1 MRVVRVIVVAMVVF
15 LSLSMPVLA
24 DQTYHSENLP
34 LSLTPQGSAAGE
46 PQLQAGHVVNIHTQG
61 PVNFAIE
68 DYMLNSAK
76 PNTTYRV
83 VLSVQGGG
91 CGGPFLFL
99 FPNGATVM
107 TDAQGNGHNQL
118 KITPA
123 QVAALGLHGAHLGI
137 TWLMVDGPIA
147 AYSTPCSDVHID

>member
-1 MRVVRVIVVAMVVF
+1 MRLVRAVVVATVAF
-15 LSLSMPVLA
+15 LSLSMPAFA

-34 LSLTPQGSAAGE
+34 LSLTSQGSAAGE
-46 PQLQAGHVVNIHTQG
+46 PQLQSGHVVNIHTQG

-68 DYMLNSAK
+68 GYMLNGAK
-76 PNTTYRV
+76 ANTTYRV
-83 VLSVQGGG
+83 VLSLKAGG

-99 FPNGATVM
+99 FPNGATVV
-107 TDAQGNGHNQL
+107 TDAQGNGHDQL
-118 KITPA
+118 KITPV

-147 AYSTPCSDVHID
+147 AYGTPCSDVHID

>member
-1 MRVVRVIVVAMVVF
+1 MRLVRAILVATVALLSVSVPVF
-15 LSLSMPVLA
+15 A
-24 DQTYHSENLP
+24 DQTYRSENLP
-34 LSLTPQGSAAGE
+34 LSLTPQGSAAGD
-46 PQLQAGHVVNIHTQG
+46 PQLQSGHVVNIHTQG

-68 DYMLNSAK
+68 DYMLNGART
-76 PNTTYRV
+76 NTTYRV
-83 VLSVQGGG
+83 VLSLQAGG

-99 FPNGATVM
+99 FPNGATVV

-123 QVAALGLHGAHLGI
+123 QIAALGLHGAHLGI

>member
-1 MRVVRVIVVAMVVF
+1 
-15 LSLSMPVLA
+15 
-24 DQTYHSENLP
+24 
-34 LSLTPQGSAAGE
+34 
-46 PQLQAGHVVNIHTQG
+46 LQA
-61 PVNFAIE
+61 
-68 DYMLNSAK
+68 
-76 PNTTYRV
+76 
-83 VLSVQGGG
+83 GG

-99 FPNGATVM
+99 FPNGATVV

-123 QVAALGLHGAHLGI
+123 QIAALGLHGAHLGI